1 MVEVLTREG
10 YTGSGVVMIE
20 GPSTDAGDE
29 WRIGI
34 LKMAFTAYCWAMR

>member
-20 GPSTDAGDE
+20 VQA
-29 WRIGI
+29 
-34 LKMAFTAYCWAMR
+34 LMLAMNGELEY